1 MSTAG
6 VSRSLAGVSRGTA
19 ANVELQNRQRYL
31 ARRTMAR
38 RPSRIQ
44 PMIIIV
50 LVLSLGLFFI
60 GLIMTIIA
68 NWPGYSTVGN
78 DPLEVAGPT
87 LLVFGI
93 IVFIIG
99 IFCVCYRNSANK
111 HKWERAI
118 SERTMSRS
126 TLGGLSTISG
136 PGLARTPSIDAKPGK
151 GILKKTSSTST
162 SGTGREFAEGD
173 SGVAATTNASYER
186 DSDSSLG
193 SAGRFEGYRIE
204 SLPDPMGRGGMRNGG
219 GPIEHSS
226 DTEQPAIIP
235 QPVRQIT
242 RPHMDKHAR
251 SRAESAAMQAA
262 ANPAYSPPRGD
273 WQEPAAGQHPG
284 QQRSMKNYSNE
295 GYDMYDPNVAQQQQQ
310 QRPLSGT
317 QNRAYAD
324 DSQQVA
330 PRQQKQEPQY
340 AQIQRNQQRQP
351 QYQQQPQYQPLHINI
366 KAQPGTSVHIT
377 PGAHPTSAMPPKE
390 RSTSV
395 ETEI

>member
-118 SERTMSRS
+118 SERTMSR
-126 TLGGLSTISG
+126 
-136 PGLARTPSIDAKPGK
+136 R
-151 GILKKTSSTST
+151 
-162 SGTGREFAEGD
+162 
-173 SGVAATTNASYER
+173 
-186 DSDSSLG
+186 
-193 SAGRFEGYRIE
+193 
-204 SLPDPMGRGGMRNGG
+204 
-219 GPIEHSS
+219 
-226 DTEQPAIIP
+226 
-235 QPVRQIT
+235 
-242 RPHMDKHAR
+242 
-251 SRAESAAMQAA
+251 
-262 ANPAYSPPRGD
+262 
-273 WQEPAAGQHPG
+273 
-284 QQRSMKNYSNE
+284 
-295 GYDMYDPNVAQQQQQ
+295 
-310 QRPLSGT
+310 
-317 QNRAYAD
+317 
-324 DSQQVA
+324 
-330 PRQQKQEPQY
+330 
-340 AQIQRNQQRQP
+340 
-351 QYQQQPQYQPLHINI
+351 
-366 KAQPGTSVHIT
+366 
-377 PGAHPTSAMPPKE
+377 
-390 RSTSV
+390 
-395 ETEI
+395 